1 MIFSCA
7 RQQRHPV
14 DSAETIR
21 TEQTGVY
28 KDLLLGVT
36 GGLLETPYADTCGVS
51 GPVRCD
57 RWKPTQVGKN
67 WWDENILWLLGRV
80 YFILLCLICF
90 SFFLDEWQ

>member
-1 MIFSCA
+1 MIFSCE

-57 RWKPTQVGKN
+57 RWKPTQVRKKLVG
-67 WWDENILWLLGRV
+67 
-80 YFILLCLICF
+80 
-90 SFFLDEWQ
+90 